1 MVNSLHDRLQV
12 ELAHGRWI
20 NSLALA
26 ELWLAIGDRTQAREQ
41 VLAAYRNAWVDGEP
55 YVWRYELNKACALL
69 EKRGEPTPKLAPY
82 DSAKEKKFP
91 WEVELVAAEKLRA
104 KKKAA
109 GDTLASS

>member
-1 MVNSLHDRLQV
+1 LR
-12 ELAHGRWI
+12 
-20 NSLALA
+20 
-26 ELWLAIGDRTQAREQ
+26 
-41 VLAAYRNAWVDGEP
+41 
-55 YVWRYELNKACALL
+55 
-69 EKRGEPTPKLAPY
+69 PT